1 MRHNQHFDVQLKT
14 KFICIKIQ
22 HFIRKY
28 YLEEILL
35 GISFRKFIKCQFLNL
50 SIFLYLIKIK
60 SLSQVSATFAASLI
74 TSPALGAYLG
84 TVYSDSVVVAL
95 ATAISLLDILFIL
108 VCVPESLP
116 ERLRPVSWGKSIP
129 WEKADP
135 FSASVCFQ
143 IIFYCYT
150 RFNIIY
156 TFKRSLSK

>member
-1 MRHNQHFDVQLKT
+1 M
-14 KFICIKIQ
+14 
-22 HFIRKY
+22 
-28 YLEEILL
+28 
-35 GISFRKFIKCQFLNL
+35 
-50 SIFLYLIKIK
+50 
-60 SLSQVSATFAASLI
+60 SATFAASLI

-135 FSASVCFQ
+135 FSASVYFQ
-143 IIFYCYT
+143 IFYRYI
-150 RFNIIY
+150 RFNII
-156 TFKRSLSK
+156 